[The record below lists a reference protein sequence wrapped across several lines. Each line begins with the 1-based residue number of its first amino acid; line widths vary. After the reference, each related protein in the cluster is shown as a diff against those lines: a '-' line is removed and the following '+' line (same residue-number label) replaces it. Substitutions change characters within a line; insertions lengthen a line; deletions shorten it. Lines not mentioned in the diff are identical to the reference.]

1 MLSND
6 ELPFEF
12 LMNVLRLNDGCSS
25 ALFTQR
31 TGLALSALSAARAA
45 AEARGLL
52 LSDPA
57 RLTASREGQLFLNDL
72 LQHFLT

>member
-1 MLSND
+1 
-6 ELPFEF
+6 
-12 LMNVLRLNDGCSS
+12 MNVLRLNDGCSS

-31 TGLALSALSAARAA
+31 TGLPLSVLSTARAE

-52 LSDPA
+52 LSDPQ

-72 LQHFLT
+72 LQYFLT